1 MYAKKPFGGPQQAPD
16 YLGRY
21 THRVAI
27 SNNRLAAIEED
38 RVSFRYQDYAH
49 GNRRKTLTLKAGEF
63 IRRFLLHVLPR
74 GFMRIRHYGLLANR
88 AKRLKLA
95 QARSALDQSPPDLHP
110 SPPESLEAF
119 WGRVAQ
125 RDILQRPHCHAGRMV
140 LIASIHSP
148 LARAPPAPPR
158 A

>member
-1 MYAKKPFGGPQQAPD
+1 VLD

-27 SNNRLAAIEED
+27 SNDRLAAIEED
-38 RVSFRYQDYAH
+38 RVSFRYKDYAH
-49 GNRRKTLTLKAGEF
+49 ANRRKVMTLQASEF
-63 IRRFLLHVLPR
+63 IRRFLLHILPR

-95 QARSALDQSPPDLHP
+95 QARSTLDQSPPALHP

-119 WGRVAQ
+119 WLRVAQ
-125 RDILQRPHCHAGRMV
+125 RDIHQCPHCHTGRML

-148 LARAPPAPPR
+148 LARAPPVPPR